1 MISNRQEVH
10 NAFAELSH
18 LHIEHYDIGYAN
30 ILKVDS
36 APGGLPSIP
45 SPYTGIIYE
54 CRIIDFEVARKIA
67 KRARGITS
75 TMNLTINQVLDC
87 LSNNAFFRQ
96 VVY

>member
-1 MISNRQEVH
+1 MH

-30 ILKVDS
+30 ILKV
-36 APGGLPSIP
+36 APTGPGGLRSLP
-45 SPYTGIIYE
+45 SPYTGITYE

-67 KRARGITS
+67 KRVRGITS